1 MSITIPKFKNI
12 NNILLIFSGVII
24 VSLFLF
30 AILRDN
36 ARLITLNEAKELLAS
51 KSIQKVVTTKS
62 FTYLKS
68 AKQSYKIPTSQVRPE
83 LLKNQRVEIEKNSNV
98 ALTVILLLFF
108 LALITFIIKFF
119 RDRESYRFAYKK
131 EICKDE
137 SKNTES
143 NHTISAIKSDVSF
156 SDIGGIEEVK
166 SELEEIIDFLKN
178 PLRYKKFGAR
188 LPKGVLLVGPPG
200 VGKTMIAKAVAA
212 EADVPFFYQSGASF
226 VQIYVGMGAKRVH
239 ELFEAAQKNQPSII
253 FIDEI
258 DAIGKKRDGQKND
271 EREATL
277 NQLLTEMD
285 GFTNSSGIIVIA
297 ATNKI
302 DVLDEALLRAGRFD
316 RRVHVELPTQ
326 HERALIL
333 EKYLQKIPHDVEVG
347 KVVKMTLGFNG
358 ASLATLV
365 NEAALLAIKA
375 DDAKVTIEHFNAVKN
390 KVQFGKKR
398 VILLSESQKRCRA
411 IYQSAKALYAT
422 WNNLDF
428 DKILLT
434 NDTFSLPLSEPML
447 KSELLTHVKLHLS
460 GIAFCQIKLGE
471 HDSYAKRDIEIA
483 KKLLHLMLND
493 YAMGDNLIITQDK
506 SAEFFEKLLNE
517 VKEFLFSKESIL
529 HKFTEIFVSEESLSK
544 ERCKEIISEFV
555 S

>member
-12 NNILLIFSGVII
+12 NNILLIFSAVII
-24 VSLFLF
+24 VLLFLF
-30 AILRDN
+30 AIFRDN

-51 KSIQKVVTTKS
+51 KSIQKVVTTES

-68 AKQSYKIPTSQVRPE
+68 AEQDYKIPTSQIRPE
-83 LLKNQRVEIEKNSNV
+83 LFNNQRVEIEKNSNI
-98 ALTVILLLFF
+98 TIKVILLLFF
-108 LALITFIIKFF
+108 LALITFIVKFF
-119 RDRESYRFAYKK
+119 RNRGDYTFSHKK
-131 EICKDE
+131 ELCQNEGKSSQE
-137 SKNTES
+137 NR
-143 NHTISAIKSDVSF
+143 TITAIKSDVSF

-239 ELFEAAQKNQPSII
+239 ELFEAAQKNQPAII
-253 FIDEI
+253 FIDEV

-316 RRVHVELPTQ
+316 RRVHVELPSPN
-326 HERALIL
+326 ERGLIL
-333 EKYLQKIPHDVEVG
+333 EKYLQKIPHDVEVNE
-347 KVVKMTLGFNG
+347 VVKMTLGFNG

-375 DDAKVTIEHFNAVKN
+375 DDIKVTIEHFNAVKN

-398 VILLSESQKRCRA
+398 VLLLSESQKRCRA

-422 WNNLDF
+422 WNDLDF
-428 DKILLT
+428 DKVLLT
-434 NDTFSLPLSEPML
+434 NDTFSPPLNEPML
-447 KSELLTHVKLHLS
+447 KSELLIYVKLHLS
-460 GIAFCQIKLGE
+460 GLVFCQIKLGE
-471 HDSYAKRDIEIA
+471 HDSYAKEDIAIV
-483 KKLLHLMLND
+483 KNLVDLILNE
-493 YAMGDNLIITQDK
+493 YAMGKNLLATQDETQ
-506 SAEFFEKLLNE
+506 EFFEILQEE
-517 VKEFLFSKESIL
+517 VKDFLLSKESIL
-529 HKFTEIFVSEESLSK
+529 DAFTEVFVVEETLSK
-544 ERCKEIISEFV
+544 ERCKEITNEFV